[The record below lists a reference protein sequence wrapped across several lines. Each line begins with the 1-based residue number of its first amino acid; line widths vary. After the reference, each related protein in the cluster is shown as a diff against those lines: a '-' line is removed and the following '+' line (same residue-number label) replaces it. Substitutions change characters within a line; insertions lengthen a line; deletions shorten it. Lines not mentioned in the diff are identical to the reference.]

1 MQIYDVL
8 LDTETLL
15 FRKQKTA
22 FRFTRLAEEMHF
34 VLPVWRKKCIL
45 FDPCERKNT
54 FRFAHLVLET
64 HLVLLPFGG
73 INTFCF
79 TLLTEKTPFVLPI

>member
-34 VLPVWRKKCIL
+34 ILPV
-45 FDPCERKNT
+45 
-54 FRFAHLVLET
+54 
-64 HLVLLPFGG
+64 
-73 INTFCF
+73 
-79 TLLTEKTPFVLPI
+79 

>member
-15 FRKQKTA
+15 FCKQKTA

-34 VLPVWRKKCIL
+34 VWPVWKKKHLSFCPSGGRNTFGFIAVWRNKHIL
-45 FDPCERKNT
+45 FYPSDRKNT
-54 FRFAHLVLET
+54 FRFANLM
-64 HLVLLPFGG
+64 
-73 INTFCF
+73 I
-79 TLLTEKTPFVLPI
+79 